1 MFLLK
6 NRTLQHLLI
15 HSDVSRS
22 KVMAIQSSL
31 LEVHF
36 SYIFVFFT
44 RARGNIFS
52 FVWQDLKHRT
62 DDHSKVSLSW
72 LRDHAANKIKIYI
85 QYYDNL
91 SRGSLFPQFFF
102 LFMWSLSSN
111 SAHMSITLQ
120 LVTFWKDTFQ
130 CGKKALY

>member
-36 SYIFVFFT
+36 SYICVFFT
-44 RARGNIFS
+44 RARGNNFS
-52 FVWQDLKHRT
+52 FVWQDLKYSMYLA
-62 DDHSKVSLSW
+62 DAMKKIQLIPIE
-72 LRDHAANKIKIYI
+72 RDFEKSFIEIFVQK
-85 QYYDNL
+85 
-91 SRGSLFPQFFF
+91 SE
-102 LFMWSLSSN
+102 W
-111 SAHMSITLQ
+111 
-120 LVTFWKDTFQ
+120 
-130 CGKKALY
+130 